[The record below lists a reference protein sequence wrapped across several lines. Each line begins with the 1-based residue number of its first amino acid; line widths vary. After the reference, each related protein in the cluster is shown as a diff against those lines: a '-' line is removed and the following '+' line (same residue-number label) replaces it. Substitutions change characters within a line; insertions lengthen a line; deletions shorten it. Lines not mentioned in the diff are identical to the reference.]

1 MGELDEPNTLPI
13 DPDLDREPSRAR
25 RPGAALRVDV
35 LAAISVGG
43 ALGASARYGVER
55 AIPAAS
61 DGFPWATFLINVS
74 GSLVLGVFLVVVLE
88 RLRPSRYLRPFVATG
103 FIGSFTTF
111 STFAVE
117 TDLLIKDGHIATAA
131 AYMVSTLTVGL
142 LCAWLGVVIGRL
154 LIGIDTHYR
163 GTA

>member
-1 MGELDEPNTLPI
+1 MGDIDEPHILPI
-13 DPDLDREPSRAR
+13 DPDLEGTPNQVRA
-25 RPGAALRVDV
+25 PLRADV
-35 LAAISVGG
+35 LAAIGVGG
-43 ALGASARYGVER
+43 ALGASARYGIER

-61 DGFPWATFLINVS
+61 DGFPWATILINVS
-74 GSLVLGVFLVVVLE
+74 GSLVLGAFLVIVVE
-88 RLRPSRYLRPFVATG
+88 RLRPSHYLRPFVATG

-142 LCAWLGVVIGRL
+142 LFAWLGLGVGRL
-154 LIGIDTHYR
+154 FTGTHPDR
-163 GTA
+163 RARPG

>member
-1 MGELDEPNTLPI
+1 MGDVDEPEILPV
-13 DPDLDREPSRAR
+13 DPDLDSTPSRTR
-25 RPGAALRVDV
+25 RPHHRADV

-43 ALGASARYGVER
+43 ALGASARYGIER

-74 GSLVLGVFLVVVLE
+74 GSLALGVFLVIVLG
-88 RLRPSRYLRPFVATG
+88 RLRPTRYLRPFVATG

-117 TDLLIKDGHIATAA
+117 TDLLIKDHHLATAG
-131 AYMVSTLTVGL
+131 AYMISTLSVGV
-142 LCAWLGVVIGRL
+142 LCAWLGLVIGRL
-154 LIGIDTHYR
+154 VIDTPPGR
-163 GTA
+163 

>member
-1 MGELDEPNTLPI
+1 MGDTDEPHILPI
-13 DPDLDREPSRAR
+13 DPDLDGPSNHVRA
-25 RPGAALRVDV
+25 PLRVDV

-43 ALGASARYGVER
+43 ALGASARYGIER

-88 RLRPSRYLRPFVATG
+88 RLRPSHYLRPFVATG

-117 TDLLIKDGHIATAA
+117 TDLLIKGGHIATAA

-142 LCAWLGVVIGRL
+142 LCAWLGLGVGRL
-154 LIGIDTHYR
+154 FIGSHTDR
-163 GTA
+163 RARAG